1 MAIFQNNLLA
11 GAGAQSSG
19 GTTYSIDQSIRYNP
33 SDSPV
38 MTRTP
43 SGAGDRTSWTW
54 SCWFKLGKNNDMTAG
69 SGLYYVFLS
78 VDAATN
84 DANRGILSI
93 NNDSG
98 ASGGMKIQFQAHGT
112 IFLLTNKVL
121 RDPSAWYHLTLV
133 WDSDNGN
140 ASDRARLYINGQR
153 ETSFATQNNPTSG
166 QEIGINLASAHRIGA
181 GYGISGAEVIYHF
194 DGYLSE
200 IHFLDGYSYGPEYFG
215 ETNDSGIW
223 IPKEYSGSYGSNGFK
238 IDGRDSADL
247 GDDESGN
254 GNDFTTSGLAAH
266 DQVFDTPTNNFC
278 VLNPIS
284 KLSYDSGVTVRGV
297 SETNLSSISKPSG
310 NTNGFAFGTMGVTSG
325 KWYYELYTTT
335 YPAVEA
341 LGLGWIDSE
350 NTQTATSSGSGWR
363 DFGVNQ
369 RHTTSAYSSWVWGS
383 NESTSTGLT
392 PFQASVV
399 VGVATDFDNN
409 TFTLTTNGSAYGS
422 VDFDSTS
429 PTQDLTD
436 GTIWLP
442 KSELAN
448 DAVALVTF
456 NFGQDSTFNG
466 QITAGGNADGNGVGN
481 FKYSVPSGYLA
492 LCSKNLGS

>member
-1 MAIFQNNLLA
+1 MAVFQNNLLA

-43 SGAGDRTSWTW
+43 SGAGDRTSWTF
-54 SCWFKLGKNNDMTAG
+54 STWFKLGQNNNMIAA
-69 SGLYYVFLS
+69 SNLYYVLFACDS
-78 VDAATN
+78 ATN
-84 DANRGILSI
+84 DAGRGILSI
-93 NNDSG
+93 NNNSGDSG
-98 ASGGMKIQFQAHGT
+98 DMRIQFEAHST
-112 IFLLTNKVL
+112 MFFTTTQVFK
-121 RDPSAWYHLTLV
+121 DPSAWYHITLV
-133 WDSDNGN
+133 WDSDNAV
-140 ASDRARLYINGQR
+140 ASERARLYINGQR
-153 ETSFATQNNPTSG
+153 VSSFVRQTSPSAG
-166 QEIGINLASAHRIGA
+166 MEIGINTANAHRIGA
-181 GYGISGAEVIYHF
+181 GYGISSGTVIYHF

-215 ETNDSGIW
+215 ETNSSGLW

-266 DQVFDTPTNNFC
+266 DQVFDSPTNNFC

-284 KLSYDSGVTVRGV
+284 KTSYDSGQTHRGV

-341 LGLGWIDSE
+341 LGLGWIDAE
-350 NTQTATSSGSGWR
+350 NAQTATSSGSGWR
-363 DFGVNQ
+363 DFGINQ
-369 RHTTSAYSSWVWGS
+369 RHTTSAYSVWQWGF
-383 NESTSTGLT
+383 NESTGTGLT
-392 PFQASVV
+392 EFQASVV

-436 GTIWLP
+436 GTVWLP
-442 KSELAN
+442 KSILAN

>member
-1 MAIFQNNLLA
+1 MVFQNNVLL
-11 GAGAQSSG
+11 GASG
-19 GTTYSIDQSIRYNP
+19 SGTTTHTIDQSIRFN
-33 SDSPV
+33 SADSAY
-38 MTRTP
+38 MYKTP
-43 SGAGDRTSWTW
+43 SSASNRRTWTV
-54 SCWFKLGKNNDMTAG
+54 SCWFKLATDGISSDFRVLFGAHDNSTSDNATYFNVGLTEVGIFYVGAWANNW
-69 SGLYYVFLS
+69 LV
-78 VDAATN
+78 TN
-84 DANRGILSI
+84 R
-93 NNDSG
+93 
-98 ASGGMKIQFQAHGT
+98 
-112 IFLLTNKVL
+112 VL
-121 RDPSAWYHLTLV
+121 RDNSAWYHVVVTFDTTNV
-133 WDSDNGN
+133 VSTE
-140 ASDRARLYINGQR
+140 RVRLYINGVR
-153 ETSFATQNNPTSG
+153 ETSFSTNTAPALNFEGGWNNNNQHSIGRVNYTSG
-166 QEIGINLASAHRIGA
+166 SGPYYFN
-181 GYGISGAEVIYHF
+181 GYITEIYHI
-194 DGYLSE
+194 DGLA
-200 IHFLDGYSYGPEYFG
+200 LDCNSFG
-215 ETNDSGIW
+215 EFNSSGIW
-223 IPKEYSGSYGSNGFK
+223 VPKDASGLTFGTNGYY

-247 GDDESGN
+247 GDDESGQ
-254 GNDFTTSGLAAH
+254 GNDYTVSGLAAH
-266 DQVFDTPTNNFC
+266 DQMTGESPTNNFC

-284 KLSYDSGVTVRGV
+284 KPSYDSGVTVRGV
-297 SETNLSSISKPSG
+297 SGVNLSSISKPSG

-341 LGLGWIDSE
+341 LGLGWIDAE
-350 NTQTATSSGSGWR
+350 NSQTATSSGSGWR

-492 LCSKNLGS
+492 LCSKNLGAD

>member
-1 MAIFQNNLLA
+1 MAVFQNNLLA

-19 GTTYSIDQSIRYNP
+19 GTTYSIDQSIRF
-33 SDSPV
+33 SSADSPEL
-38 MTRTP
+38 TKTY
-43 SGAGDRTSWTW
+43 SGAGSRTTQTFSV
-54 SCWFKLGKNNDMTAG
+54 WFKLGNTQSSNGFNFYNGGTGTSDTTW
-69 SGLYYVFLS
+69 SGISIYDHKIYLQGYS
-78 VDAATN
+78 TN
-84 DANRGILSI
+84 W
-93 NNDSG
+93 
-98 ASGGMKIQFQAHGT
+98 KIT
-112 IFLLTNKVL
+112 SRVL
-121 RDPSAWYHLTLV
+121 KDHSAWYNLV
-133 WDSDNGN
+133 YIWDTTNSI
-140 ASDRARLYINGQR
+140 ASERVRLYINGQR
-153 ETSFATQNNPTSG
+153 ETDFSTNNNPG
-166 QEIGINLASAHRIGA
+166 ASASSGIGQA
-181 GYGISGAEVIYHF
+181 AKHSIGNQSRTVGYGYADAYMAEIVFI
-194 DGYLSE
+194 DGTA
-200 IHFLDGYSYGPEYFG
+200 YGPENFG
-215 ETNDSGIW
+215 EYNDSNIW
-223 IPKEYSGSYGSNGFK
+223 VPKDVSGLTFGTNGFH

-247 GDDESGN
+247 GDDESGQ
-254 GNDFTTSGLAAH
+254 GNDFSSSGLAAH

-284 KLSYDSGVTVRGV
+284 KPSYDSGQTHRGV

-325 KWYYELYTTT
+325 KWYYEIYTTT

-341 LGLGWIDSE
+341 LGLGWIDAE
-350 NTQTATSSGSGWR
+350 NAQTATASGSGWR

-369 RHTTSAYSSWVWGS
+369 RHTTSAYSVWQWGS

-392 PFQASVV
+392 EFQASVV

-492 LCSKNLGS
+492 LCTKNLGS